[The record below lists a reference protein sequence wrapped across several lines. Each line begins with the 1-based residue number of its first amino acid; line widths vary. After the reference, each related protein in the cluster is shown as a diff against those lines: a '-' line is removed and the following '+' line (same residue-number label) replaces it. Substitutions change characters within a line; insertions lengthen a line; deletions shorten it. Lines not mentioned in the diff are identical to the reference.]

1 MNIGV
6 VGNPRYADLA
16 AVLRDLVSLAPK
28 LGVRL
33 FSEPRL
39 EPFWDRP
46 VPYLETA
53 PLDAL
58 ITFGGDGTLLRG
70 ARLLQGQE
78 VPVLGVNLGR
88 VGFLTGVQRT
98 ELGRAVEALV
108 RQDYHLERRLTLT
121 ATVTLADGTLV
132 CTQRALND
140 VVVHKGG
147 VARVVSVNVMV
158 DGESV
163 GPFSAD
169 GIIMATPTGSTAYSL
184 SAGGPILL
192 PGLEA
197 ICITPVCAHTMTVRP
212 LVASATSV
220 IAVEPMPGWAE
231 DMLVSFDGQTGITLA
246 EGARVEVQR
255 CDTAVCLVRL
265 DRLGYFSL
273 LRDKLHWG
281 DLSEREIER

>member
-1 MNIGV
+1 MNLGV

-16 AVLRDLVSLAPK
+16 AVLRDLASLAPT

-46 VPYLETA
+46 VPFLDSA

-70 ARLLQGQE
+70 ARLLDGRE
-78 VPVLGVNLGR
+78 VPILGVNLGR
-88 VGFLTGVQRT
+88 VGFLTGVQRPDL
-98 ELGRAVEALV
+98 ERAVGALV
-108 RQDYHLERRLTLT
+108 RRDYHVERRLTLT
-121 ATVTLADGTLV
+121 ATVTLGDGTTV
-132 CTQRALND
+132 QTQRALNE

-147 VARVVSVNVMV
+147 VARVVRVNVMV

-169 GIIMATPTGSTAYSL
+169 GIIIATPTGSTAYSL

-197 ICITPVCAHTMTVRP
+197 ICITPICAHTMTVRP
-212 LVASATSV
+212 LVASAASV
-220 IAVEPMPGWAE
+220 IAVEPMQGWAE

-265 DRLGYFSL
+265 DPLGYFSL

>member
-1 MNIGV
+1 MNLGV

-16 AVLRDLVSLAPK
+16 AVLRDLASLAPIV
-28 LGVRL
+28 GVRL

-46 VPYLETA
+46 VPFLEAA

-70 ARLLQGQE
+70 ARLLNGRE
-78 VPVLGVNLGR
+78 VPILGVNLGR
-88 VGFLTGVQRT
+88 VGFLTGVQRHD
-98 ELGRAVEALV
+98 LKRAVEALV
-108 RQDYHLERRLTLT
+108 RRDYHVERRLTLT
-121 ATVTLADGTLV
+121 AMVTLGDGTTV
-132 CTQRALND
+132 QTQRALND

-147 VARVVSVNVMV
+147 VARVVRVNVMV

-169 GIIMATPTGSTAYSL
+169 GIIIATPTGSTAYSL

-197 ICITPVCAHTMTVRP
+197 ICITPICAHTMTVRP

-220 IAVEPMPGWAE
+220 IAVEPMQGWAE

-265 DRLGYFSL
+265 DPLGYFSL

>member
-1 MNIGV
+1 MNLGV

-16 AVLRDLVSLAPK
+16 AVLRELAGLAPT

-39 EPFWDRP
+39 EPFWDHP
-46 VPYLETA
+46 VPLLDA
-53 PLDAL
+53 GSLDAL
-58 ITFGGDGTLLRG
+58 LTFGGDGTMLRG
-70 ARLLQGQE
+70 ARLLNGRE

-88 VGFLTGVQRT
+88 VGFLTAVQRP
-98 ELGRAVEALV
+98 ELKHAVEALV

-121 ATVTLADGTLV
+121 ASVTLRDGTLV
-132 CTQRALND
+132 CAQRALND

-147 VARVVSVNVMV
+147 VARVVSVNVLV

-169 GIIMATPTGSTAYSL
+169 GIIIATPTGSTAYSL

-197 ICITPVCAHTMTVRP
+197 ICITPICAHTMTVRP

-220 IAVEPMPGWAE
+220 ITVEPMEGWAE
-231 DMLVSFDGQTGITLA
+231 DLLVSFDGQTGIMLA
-246 EGARVEVQR
+246 EGARVEVRR

-265 DRLGYFSL
+265 NRLGYFSL
-273 LRDKLHWG
+273 LREKLHWG

>member
-1 MNIGV
+1 MNLGV

-16 AVLRDLVSLAPK
+16 AVLRDLASLAPSV
-28 LGVRL
+28 GVRL

-46 VPYLETA
+46 VPFLDAA

-70 ARLLQGQE
+70 ARLLDGRE
-78 VPVLGVNLGR
+78 VPILGVNLGR
-88 VGFLTGVQRT
+88 VGFLTGVQRSD
-98 ELGRAVEALV
+98 LKQAVEALV
-108 RQDYHLERRLTLT
+108 RRDYHVERRLTLT
-121 ATVTLADGTLV
+121 ATVSLGDGTRV
-132 CTQRALND
+132 QSQRALND

-147 VARVVSVNVMV
+147 VARVVRVNVTV

-169 GIIMATPTGSTAYSL
+169 GIIIATPTGSTAYSL

-197 ICITPVCAHTMTVRP
+197 ICITPICAHTMTVRP

-220 IAVEPMPGWAE
+220 IAVEPMQGWAE
-231 DMLVSFDGQTGITLA
+231 DMLVSFDGQTGVTLA
-246 EGARVEVQR
+246 EGARVEIQR

-265 DRLGYFSL
+265 NRLGYFSL

>member
-1 MNIGV
+1 MNLGV

-16 AVLRDLVSLAPK
+16 AVLRDLASLAPS

-46 VPYLETA
+46 VPFLDAA

-70 ARLLQGQE
+70 ARLLDGRE
-78 VPVLGVNLGR
+78 VPILGVNLGR
-88 VGFLTGVQRT
+88 VGFLTGVQRSD
-98 ELGRAVEALV
+98 LKQAVEALV
-108 RQDYHLERRLTLT
+108 RRDYHVERRLTLT
-121 ATVTLADGTLV
+121 ATVSLGDGTRV
-132 CTQRALND
+132 QSQRALND

-147 VARVVSVNVMV
+147 VARVVRVNVTV

-169 GIIMATPTGSTAYSL
+169 GIIIATPTGSTAYSL

-197 ICITPVCAHTMTVRP
+197 ICITPICAHTMTVRP

-220 IAVEPMPGWAE
+220 IAVEPMQGWAE

-246 EGARVEVQR
+246 EGARVEIQR

-265 DRLGYFSL
+265 NRLGYFSL

>member
-1 MNIGV
+1 MNLGV

-16 AVLRDLVSLAPK
+16 AVLRELDGLAPSR
-28 LGVRL
+28 GVTL
-33 FSEPRL
+33 FTEPRL

-46 VPYLETA
+46 VPLLDAA

-58 ITFGGDGTLLRG
+58 VTFGGDGTLLRG
-70 ARLLQGQE
+70 ARLLNGRE
-78 VPVLGVNLGR
+78 VPVLGINLGR
-88 VGFLTGVQRT
+88 VGFLTAAQRPD
-98 ELGRAVEALV
+98 LARAVDALV
-108 RQDYHLERRLTLT
+108 RQDYHVERRLALT
-121 ATVTLADGTLV
+121 ASVTLPDGTLV

-147 VARVVSVNVMV
+147 VARVVRVNVLV

-169 GIIMATPTGSTAYSL
+169 GIIIATPTGSTAYSL
-184 SAGGPILL
+184 SAGGPILF

-212 LVASATSV
+212 LVASAASV
-220 IAVEPMPGWAE
+220 IAVEPMEGWAE
-231 DMLVSFDGQTGITLA
+231 DLLVSFDGQTGITLA
-246 EGARVEVQR
+246 EGARVEVKR
-255 CDTAVCLVRL
+255 CESAVCLVRL
-265 DRLGYFSL
+265 NRTGYFSL
-273 LRDKLHWG
+273 LREKLHWG

>member
-1 MNIGV
+1 MNLGV

-16 AVLRDLVSLAPK
+16 AVLRELAGLAPA

-46 VPYLETA
+46 VPSLESA

-58 ITFGGDGTLLRG
+58 VTFGGDGTLLRG
-70 ARLLQGQE
+70 ARLLKGQE
-78 VPVLGVNLGR
+78 VPILGVNLGR
-88 VGFLTGVQRT
+88 VGFLTGVQRPD
-98 ELGRAVEALV
+98 LGRAVEALV
-108 RQDYHLERRLTLT
+108 RGKYHLERRLTLT
-121 ATVTLADGTLV
+121 ASVSLSDGTLV

-147 VARVVSVNVMV
+147 VARVMRVHVTV
-158 DGESV
+158 DGEKV

-169 GIIMATPTGSTAYSL
+169 GIIIATPTGSTAYSL

-197 ICITPVCAHTMTVRP
+197 ICITPICAHTMTVRP
-212 LVASATSV
+212 LVASAASV
-220 IAVEPMPGWAE
+220 IAVEPMQGWAS

-246 EGARVEVQR
+246 EGSRVEIQR
-255 CDTAVCLVRL
+255 GDAAVCLVRL
-265 DRLGYFSL
+265 ERLGYFAL
-273 LRDKLHWG
+273 LREKLHWG

>member
-1 MNIGV
+1 MNLGV

-16 AVLRDLVSLAPK
+16 VVLRELAGLAPA

-46 VPYLETA
+46 VPFIETA

-70 ARLLQGQE
+70 ARLLNGQE

-88 VGFLTGVQRT
+88 VGFLTGVQRAD
-98 ELGRAVEALV
+98 LKRSVDALV

-121 ATVTLADGTLV
+121 ASVSLADGTLV

-147 VARVVSVNVMV
+147 VARVVRVNVMV
-158 DGESV
+158 DGERV

-169 GIIMATPTGSTAYSL
+169 GIIIATPTGSTAYSH

-197 ICITPVCAHTMTVRP
+197 ICITPICAHTMTVRP
-212 LVASATSV
+212 LVASATSI
-220 IAVEPMPGWAE
+220 IAVEPMQGWAE
-231 DMLVSFDGQTGITLA
+231 DLLVSFDGQTGIMLA

-265 DRLGYFSL
+265 GRLGYFSL

-281 DLSEREIER
+281 DLSEREIEP